1 VGEEDELVQS
11 ILSSYLEE
19 AKFAI
24 LHLGGHE
31 IRNTDL
37 STAVEALKKM
47 ADASRAGDARFAG
60 LAIRLFDQLAAGFRG
75 AAECLSPTP
84 PEAKLLALAVR
95 EVKPSWRTVHACRE
109 WEVVWVCEYA
119 GTRFPVAYTVRF
131 FPRYNL
137 PFISPSLRWALLL
150 AERGAAKL
158 LEEEVEAVPEALGE
172 GQQPLHQQPPVELPP
187 VRKARRKREE
197 GEG

>member
-1 VGEEDELVQS
+1 VGEEEFIQQS
-11 ILSSYLEE
+11 LIAPYLEE

-75 AAECLSPTP
+75 AAECFSPTP

-119 GTRFPVAYTVRF
+119 GARFPVAYTVRF

-158 LEEEVEAVPEALGE
+158 LEELEEAEPEAAGAAAAE
-172 GQQPLHQQPPVELPP
+172 TQPPVGLPP
-187 VRKARRKREE
+187 VRRARRKPRE

>member
-1 VGEEDELVQS
+1 VGEEDFIQQS
-11 ILSSYLEE
+11 LIGSYLEE

-109 WEVVWVCEYA
+109 WEVIWVCEYA

-150 AERGAAKL
+150 AGEGAAKL
-158 LEEEVEAVPEALGE
+158 LEEIEEVETAAPAPETAE
-172 GQQPLHQQPPVELPP
+172 TQPPVELPP
-187 VRKARRKREE
+187 VRRARRKPRE

>member
-1 VGEEDELVQS
+1 MGEEEFIQQS
-11 ILSSYLEE
+11 LIASYLEE

-75 AAECLSPTP
+75 AAECFSPTP

-109 WEVVWVCEYA
+109 WEVIWVCEYA
-119 GTRFPVAYTVRF
+119 GTRFPVAYTIRF

-137 PFISPSLRWALLL
+137 PFVSPSLRWALLL
-150 AERGAAKL
+150 AEGGAAEL
-158 LEEEVEAVPEALGE
+158 LEEVEEVETAAPAPAAAET
-172 GQQPLHQQPPVELPP
+172 QPPVGLPP
-187 VRKARRKREE
+187 LRRARRKPRE